1 MVVHDLQH
9 RYLVKAGDALRRLVV
24 VHEDHAEGRHLGE
37 RALQHGPD
45 PPVPPREAGFEKALI
60 VGGNGAVSDETQD
73 YLETTL
79 GIKVMRLSG
88 SNRYKTSAE
97 IIRWELGMKEDALFQ
112 PAVLMTN
119 AGMGVATGENF
130 ADALASVSLLG
141 KNGSVLLLANG
152 QKLALLQESVD
163 DFIKPYVKEM
173 EKGYIFGGDNA
184 VSPEIE
190 SLLNAAIE

>member
-1 MVVHDLQH
+1 MKTEQNKGYMMIL
-9 RYLVKAGDALRRLVV
+9 LAGVLW
-24 VHEDHAEGRHLGE
+24 
-37 RALQHGPD
+37 
-45 PPVPPREAGFEKALI
+45 
-60 VGGNGAVSDETQD
+60 
-73 YLETTL
+73 
-79 GIKVMRLSG
+79 G
-88 SNRYKTSAE
+88 S
-97 IIRWELGMKEDALFQ
+97 IGLFSTM
-112 PAVLMTN
+112 MTN